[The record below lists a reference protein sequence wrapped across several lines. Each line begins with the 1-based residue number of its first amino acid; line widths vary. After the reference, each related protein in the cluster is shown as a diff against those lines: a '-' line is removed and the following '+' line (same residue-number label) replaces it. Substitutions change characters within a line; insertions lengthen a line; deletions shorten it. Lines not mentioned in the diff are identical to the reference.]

1 MKRLLIFLLVLP
13 VAFLAAEGQSDTNSK
28 EKSEIA
34 GVSIQMLNS
43 KGEIQSSLEEMAAL
57 FNDETGA
64 NLEILGLGAGQSPFE
79 KILSLY
85 ASGNAPALYMGD
97 AMDLIKLQDKFMDLS
112 GEKWIADASEGMLT
126 AVTEGDTVLGFPLT
140 VEGFGFIYN
149 KSVIEAAGVDTSSIN
164 TIDALEEA
172 FEKVEASGKGA
183 LVISPMDWS
192 LAAHYLGIGYETGD
206 ADGYAALFEDLK
218 SGAVS
223 TADNK
228 GTKGIINTFDV
239 MIKHNVGAGDP
250 LAVTYEKGPELL
262 GMDEIGFW
270 FMGNW
275 AWPQIESFAEPG
287 AEFGFI
293 PVPISNDP
301 ADYGNTQISVS
312 PSKFVALDMTQN
324 DAAQQKAAQEFLNWM
339 VYDEDGQD
347 ALVNG
352 CNVIPAF
359 NNVTL
364 QPMDPLGKDIKKY
377 LGEGNT
383 IPFVNS
389 PPDHWSVVGAFM
401 QKYLAG
407 KMTKAELFS
416 SIDNYWVNLE

>member
-1 MKRLLIFLLVLP
+1 MKRLMIFLMVLP
-13 VAFLAAEGQSDTNSK
+13 VFFLTAEGKGDSSAS

-34 GVSIQMLNS
+34 GASIQMLNS
-43 KGEIQSSLEEMAAL
+43 KGEIQASLEEMAAL

-112 GEKWIADASEGMLT
+112 GEKWISDASEGMLT
-126 AVTEGDTVLGFPLT
+126 AITEGDTVLGFPLT
-140 VEGFGFIYN
+140 VEGYGFIYN
-149 KSVIEAAGVDTSSIN
+149 KAILDEAGVDPSSIN
-164 TIDALEEA
+164 TINSLEAA
-172 FEKVEASGKGA
+172 FEKVEAAGKGA

-192 LAAHYLGIGYETGD
+192 LAAHLLGIGYETGD
-206 ADGYAALFEDLK
+206 PDGYAALFEELK

-228 GTKGIINTFDV
+228 GTTGIINTFDV
-239 MIKHNVGAGDP
+239 MIEHNVSGGDP

-275 AWPQIESFAEPG
+275 AWPQIESFADPEG
-287 AEFGFI
+287 EFGFV

-301 ADYGNTQISVS
+301 SDRGNTQISVS
-312 PSKFVALDMTQN
+312 PSKFVAVDITQN
-324 DAAQQKAAQEFLNWM
+324 DDLQQKAALEFLNWT
-339 VYDEDGQD
+339 VYSESGQD

-359 NNVTL
+359 NNIAL

-377 LGEGNT
+377 LGAGNT

-416 SIDNYWVNLE
+416 SIDTYWIELK